1 MEPQYEYR
9 NKASECLDLA
19 SKTDPGADGTWNKF
33 LGMAMLWLCLAEAS
47 EKSNRFDTP
56 GRDRN

>member
-19 SKTDPGADGTWNKF
+19 SKTDAGADDTWNQF
-33 LGMAMLWLCLAEAS
+33 LGMAMLWLRLAEAS